1 MDTCAFLSSFMC
13 PNRTLLIDG
22 RVELKR
28 GRKRQERHLFLFNDL
43 FVVAQIKYNNN
54 FKMKNKIKLSD
65 MWTASCVSEAE
76 GDNTDS
82 MKSFVLGW
90 PTVNFVATFSLT
102 MKQCSM
108 KRHYLRTCCI
118 VKWEHYSKDI
128 GNI

>member
-90 PTVNFVATFSLT
+90 PTVNFVATFSFPEQKDEWLSLL
-102 MKQCSM
+102 Q
-108 KRHYLRTCCI
+108 RYFFRIHIFHLYPV
-118 VKWEHYSKDI
+118 VK
-128 GNI
+128 